1 MAATDARPVPRRNA
15 AFRVYLPILDA
26 DGDLVPAAT
35 GLDSEVSKDGG
46 TFTDC
51 TNEATEIATAS
62 GVYFLDLTATE
73 MNADCVV
80 VIVKTTTS
88 GAKTTIITLYP
99 EEIGDYRA
107 DVQQWLGAVPATPTV
122 AGVPKVDVGHLLG
135 TAVAT
140 PHTNGWFPATVKDGT
155 GTGEIDT
162 AAGRVA
168 LTEAQ
173 IDQIVDET
181 WDEPKAGHA
190 VANTYGAY
198 VDVAVSTRTVPGDAM
213 DLVTD
218 AVDAAAV
225 ATTGVTEIQSGLATA
240 TALAAVAT
248 DVDQLQEAVSLRRG
262 IAQAGGTTSITL
274 DAAASGTDNLYNN
287 HLVVTVAGTGA
298 GQARFIRSYVGGT
311 KVATVNRAW
320 VTNPASDTVFHI
332 LPAESIWA
340 QILADHQGAGSTG
353 AALQTIDTIVDT
365 IVAKTNQLTFT
376 AANKVDAG
384 ILAAADFAQA
394 AADKVWLTATRTLTG
409 LGAAAVQEI
418 WDRLTSALTTVGSIG
433 KLLVDNVNAPVT
445 TRATPA
451 EVNAEVLDVIATDTF
466 AEPPQ
471 EAPNATN
478 TIERKLSYLFKA
490 FRNKHTQTATTF
502 SVYNDAGTVVDHK
515 SAVSDDGSV
524 FQRAEIQAGP

>member
-1 MAATDARPVPRRNA
+1 
-15 AFRVYLPILDA
+15 
-26 DGDLVPAAT
+26 
-35 GLDSEVSKDGG
+35 
-46 TFTDC
+46 
-51 TNEATEIATAS
+51 
-62 GVYFLDLTATE
+62 
-73 MNADCVV
+73 
-80 VIVKTTTS
+80 
-88 GAKTTIITLYP
+88 
-99 EEIGDYRA
+99 
-107 DVQQWLGAVPATPTV
+107 
-122 AGVPKVDVGHLLG
+122 
-135 TAVAT
+135 
-140 PHTNGWFPATVKDGT
+140 
-155 GTGEIDT
+155 
-162 AAGRVA
+162 
-168 LTEAQ
+168 
-173 IDQIVDET
+173 
-181 WDEPKAGHA
+181 
-190 VANTYGAY
+190 
-198 VDVAVSTRTVPGDAM
+198 
-213 DLVTD
+213 
-218 AVDAAAV
+218 
-225 ATTGVTEIQSGLATA
+225 
-240 TALAAVAT
+240 
-248 DVDQLQEAVSLRRG
+248 
-262 IAQAGGTTSITL
+262 
-274 DAAASGTDNLYNN
+274 
-287 HLVVTVAGTGA
+287 
-298 GQARFIRSYVGGT
+298 
-311 KVATVNRAW
+311 